1 MHEDVFAT
9 VVRLDEAITFLHA
22 VNFTLPVIIGY
33 VLLLKSSAAYSNVS
47 EALILHNPAQ
57 FTGLVVRQAPC
68 CSEELRLRQFSASI
82 VVVREIFGEKLR
94 GVCWLVVRYGV
105 ASTGQTYDDLVVPYL
120 KLDMCYIGLHLKIG
134 KCTN

>member
-1 MHEDVFAT
+1 MTRSRSLHEDVFAA
-9 VVRLDEAITFLHA
+9 VVRLNETITFLHA
-22 VNFTLPVIIGY
+22 VKFHFARDHRVCPFVK
-33 VLLLKSSAAYSNVS
+33 VSAPYWNASG
-47 EALILHNPAQ
+47 ALILHNPAQ

-68 CSEELRLRQFSASI
+68 CSEELRLRYFSASI

-120 KLDMCYIGLHLKIG
+120 KLDMC
-134 KCTN
+134 